1 MFQQRRLL
9 MSSIS
14 IAFVLFA
21 CTILKSQTPGP
32 SRKALTNQDVIELV
46 KVGLSSEV
54 VVAKI
59 KSSVCNFDT
68 SASALKDLKGNGVP
82 DAVILAMIQ
91 APTGS
96 DVRSTAGDALKT
108 ASITCI
114 NAKEIPA
121 YPSPDVSTAIANP
134 KCGEKVSILDYHGS
148 WAKIRTEDGATGWVS
163 RYFLPGEAQSPS
175 PANEK
180 WNSAAPSSRSADI
193 LPPNV
198 LRAVAWRGIPWA
210 TTSYWQQQGNADTSC
225 TGSGN
230 WQGDTWHGNASC
242 NTQYTPAQS
251 IPFTWQRFTI
261 YNLVETS
268 DSWMVIGC
276 TRNSALSKCSYLV
289 PGSSFPYEI
298 KKGRISLRGQRAG
311 KDKEQSLELDIIAS
325 ESKTNH

>member
-1 MFQQRRLL
+1 MAERLDWGLWRRPAMFQQRRLL

-46 KVGLSSEV
+46 KVCLSSEV
-54 VVAKI
+54 V
-59 KSSVCNFDT
+59 
-68 SASALKDLKGNGVP
+68 
-82 DAVILAMIQ
+82 LAMIQ

-121 YPSPDVSTAIANP
+121 YSSPDVSTAIANP